1 MAGLAEQAIAR
12 LGDQHKNSR
21 QDLAR
26 ELMLLNGLYL
36 YSSWTTDIHR
46 ALDVA
51 ARSQKV
57 ALKTQD
63 PDDMARAESMLGMA
77 NHLAGNHLVAQTH
90 FEAGLRHSASG
101 SRLRAG
107 HHLFHPASALLVG
120 MSRSLLYRGLLDQ
133 SLDYAR
139 LAIEEGEKSGL
150 PAILGRC
157 LILLLPVY
165 LALDD
170 WQRSEQYIAQLTD
183 LSAAHS
189 LKVYHAIATGF
200 RGRWF
205 LLQSNIRD
213 GIPLLKRASEELEA
227 QGDEILNMDLVSDL
241 AAGLAASG
249 QHEEALTL
257 VVNALDVQERG
268 GKLLN
273 VPTLMRVKGLI
284 LASRSAEDYPEAER
298 SLLSSIEWA
307 RRQSAPLF
315 ELTTATDL
323 AELLLKQGRVPE
335 ANKCLSAALD
345 RTPAGIVS
353 LTRKRALQILNQFQ
367 SDTRAVG

>member
-1 MAGLAEQAIAR
+1 
-12 LGDQHKNSR
+12 
-21 QDLAR
+21 
-26 ELMLLNGLYL
+26 MLLTGLFMS
-36 YSSWTTDIHR
+36 SSWTSDTYL

-51 ARSQKV
+51 ARSQKA

-63 PDDMARAESMLGMA
+63 SDDMAHVESMLGYA
-77 NHLAGNHLVAQTH
+77 NHLAGEHSVAQRH
-90 FEAGLRHSASG
+90 FEAGLRHLAAG

-107 HHLFHPASALLVG
+107 QRLFHPASALLVG
-120 MSRSLLYRGLLDQ
+120 MARCVLYRGLLDEA
-133 SLDYAR
+133 LDYAR

-170 WQRSEQYIAQLTD
+170 WQRSEQHIARLAE

-189 LKVYHAIATGF
+189 LTVYQAIATGL

-213 GIPLLKRASEELEA
+213 GLPLLKRSSEELEA
-227 QGDEILNMDLVSDL
+227 QGDEILNMGFVTDL
-241 AAGLAASG
+241 AEGLAACG

-257 VVNALDVQERG
+257 VVNALDVQQQG

-273 VPTLMRVKGLI
+273 VPDLMNAKGLI

-298 SLLSSIEWA
+298 SLLSSIDWS

-315 ELTTATDL
+315 ELKAATDL

-335 ANKCLSAALD
+335 AYKHLSAALD
-345 RTPAGIVS
+345 RTPGGIVS
-353 LTRKRALQILNQFQ
+353 PAHKRALQVLSQVQ
-367 SDTRAVG
+367 SGSHAIG

>member
-1 MAGLAEQAIAR
+1 MLSAQPRVKRVAACSWQLSNVRSALEWSFGSHGNDEIATRLAAASTQLFMELALLIEWQAWAEQAIAR

-21 QDLAR
+21 QDVAR
-26 ELMLLNGLYL
+26 ELMLRNGLYL

-63 PDDMARAESMLGMA
+63 PDDMARAESMLGFA
-77 NHLAGNHLVAQTH
+77 NHLAGNHLVAQRH

-107 HHLFHPASALLVG
+107 HHLYHPNSFLLVG
-120 MSRSLLYRGLLDQ
+120 MARSLLYRGLLDQ

-139 LAIEEGEKSGL
+139 LAIEEGEKSGF
-150 PAILGRC
+150 PEILCRS
-157 LILLLPVY
+157 LILILPVY

-189 LKVYHAIATGF
+189 LKPYHAIATGF
-200 RGRWF
+200 RGRWL
-205 LLQSNIRD
+205 LLQNNIRD

-227 QGDEILNMDLVSDL
+227 ERHEMLNMDFISDL
-241 AAGLAASG
+241 GAGLAAAG
-249 QHEEALTL
+249 QPEE
-257 VVNALDVQERG
+257 NSCCRC
-268 GKLLN
+268 
-273 VPTLMRVKGLI
+273 
-284 LASRSAEDYPEAER
+284 
-298 SLLSSIEWA
+298 A
-307 RRQSAPLF
+307 R
-315 ELTTATDL
+315 
-323 AELLLKQGRVPE
+323 
-335 ANKCLSAALD
+335 NC
-345 RTPAGIVS
+345 
-353 LTRKRALQILNQFQ
+353 
-367 SDTRAVG
+367 AVTV